1 MNIID
6 ALLKKLRIWL
16 DIPKEEDVDAKELLD
31 SLYRYKEET
40 LANEYLSAD
49 EKQDTVDFA
58 DKAIVDVW
66 KMINNME

>member
-1 MNIID
+1 MNIIN
-6 ALLKKLRIWL
+6 ALLKKLRLWL

-66 KMINNME
+66 KMINDME